1 MGKKTNTSKANRKAY
16 LITTSKRG
24 VFFGYSLKKTDS
36 FYTLKDARMVVYWS
50 SDVRGV
56 LGLVADGPNESC
68 RITPKVGTL
77 KLPVCDVDSISDV
90 SIKAAIEFEK
100 GYWG

>member
-1 MGKKTNTSKANRKAY
+1 MGKKSGTSKANRKAY

-24 VFFGYSLKKTDS
+24 VFFGYGLKKTDS

-50 SDVRGV
+50 SDVHGV
-56 LGLVADGPNESC
+56 LGLAADGPNKSC
-68 RITPKVGTL
+68 RITPRIETSR
-77 KLPVCDVDSISDV
+77 LPVCDVDSISDV
-90 SIKAAIEFEK
+90 SIKAVIEFEK